1 MNEQHTV
8 GAQGMGVVLSLLSA
22 NRQEPGLDVYHDLR
36 LQTGRAR
43 LAHGIGIVCSHRR
56 TGRFHTKPHLFGFI

>member
-43 LAHGIGIVCSHRR
+43 LAHGIGIVCSHL
-56 TGRFHTKPHLFGFI
+56 K

>member
-8 GAQGMGVVLSLLSA
+8 GAQGMGVVLSLLFA

-56 TGRFHTKPHLFGFI
+56 TGRFHTKPQLFSFI